1 MASYYYLI
9 ASLPTLNSDDDMPMT
24 YEEFLQNCQGNV
36 SEETYKR
43 LESLTLSSSEG
54 PLLKEWAA
62 TYGMLIKELN
72 SQRSMA
78 LGKPYPSGFDKD
90 GMNTQMVTAALSV
103 ATYFVGSK
111 LFPGRWEE
119 QQITT
124 GDAVVDR
131 EIAVARERLE
141 NLRKANEAIPDPEIT
156 GNLDRMVKAGQQIFK
171 ELGRDPKKVAL
182 VRRFMNYYL
191 PTSEKLMEQYQVL
204 MNAETKGEN
213 ITSAM
218 STIERS
224 LGFAANAFEKCA
236 DNLYKDDEMDID
248 AEIKVMQTMLTGDN
262 LIKTGVNSIMDD
274 VKAVA
279 TRAAQQAPAAPVEEE
294 KTTKEGIK
302 LTLGG
307 H

>member
-1 MASYYYLI
+1 MKKVHIKSAIPIYFAAALWLLVGLI
-9 ASLPTLNSDDDMPMT
+9 FPKA
-24 YEEFLQNCQGNV
+24 
-36 SEETYKR
+36 
-43 LESLTLSSSEG
+43 
-54 PLLKEWAA
+54 LLKLP
-62 TYGMLIKELN
+62 GLLI
-72 SQRSMA
+72 
-78 LGKPYPSGFDKD
+78 
-90 GMNTQMVTAALSV
+90 VAALSV
-103 ATYFVGSK
+103 AAYFVGTK
-111 LFPGRWEE
+111 LFPGREVEE
-119 QQITT
+119 EITT
-124 GDAVVDR
+124 GDAAVDR

-171 ELGRDPKKVAL
+171 ELGRDPRKIAL

-204 MNAETKGEN
+204 MNAPSKGEN

-218 STIERS
+218 KTIES
-224 LGFAANAFEKCA
+224 SMELAANAFEKCA

-248 AEIKVMQTMLTGDN
+248 AEIKVMQTMLSGDN
-262 LIKTGVNSIMDD
+262 LIKTDMNSIRD
-274 VKAVA
+274 VESRPAPGVQA
-279 TRAAQQAPAAPVEEE
+279 APAAPAEEE